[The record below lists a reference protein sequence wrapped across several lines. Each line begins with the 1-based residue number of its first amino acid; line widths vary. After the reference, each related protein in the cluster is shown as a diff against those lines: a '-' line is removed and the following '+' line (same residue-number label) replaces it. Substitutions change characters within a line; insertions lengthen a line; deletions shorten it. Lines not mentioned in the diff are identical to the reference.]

1 MALVSKGKHILERVS
16 VLEEK
21 ADIINLSVESNMK
34 ALQQLSDK
42 IDSMSDEISK
52 LTESNEQICR
62 LIEQKFTE
70 GTNELDKINE
80 ATVSNFETVASSV
93 KNTQTSIENIGKILV
108 ENNKDTINAMETV
121 AEMTNKVLGDYRAN
135 LNEIITSIM
144 ASNLM
149 QNITMLTE
157 DKENL

>member
-1 MALVSKGKHILERVS
+1 MALVSKGKQILERVS

-80 ATVSNFETVASSV
+80 ATVSNVEAVASSV

-121 AEMTNKVLGDYRAN
+121 AEMTNKIIGDYRAN